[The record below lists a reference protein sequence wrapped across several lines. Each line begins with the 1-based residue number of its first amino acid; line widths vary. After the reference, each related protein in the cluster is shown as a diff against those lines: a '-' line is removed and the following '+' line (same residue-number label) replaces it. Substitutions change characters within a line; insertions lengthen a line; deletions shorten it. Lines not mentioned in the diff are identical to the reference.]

1 MPPPLA
7 TVNIPFA
14 SMRPNSNIAT
24 TSLER

>member
-7 TVNIPFA
+7 TVNISFA
-14 SMRPNSNIAT
+14 SMSPNSNIAT